1 MRTNKLHVVRFRGVC
16 SVIELSEKKEASTSL
31 PPAPCAVP
39 TAWGLTK
46 LKLLIAV
53 GIILT
58 ALLPAEVVN
67 LLSVVGRGRDR
78 WRVAVV
84 R

>member
-16 SVIELSEKKEASTSL
+16 SVIELSEKKGGKYIL
-31 PPAPCAVP
+31 APCAVP

-53 GIILT
+53 GVILT
-58 ALLPAEVVN
+58 ALFPAEVMN
-67 LLSVVGRGRDR
+67 LLSVVSRGREGY
-78 WRVAVV
+78 AINAMP
-84 R
+84 

>member
-1 MRTNKLHVVRFRGVC
+1 MRTNKLHVVRFRDIC
-16 SVIELSEKKEASTSL
+16 SVIELSEKKGDKYILAA
-31 PPAPCAVP
+31 PPCAVP

-58 ALLPAEVVN
+58 AFVP
-67 LLSVVGRGRDR
+67 GGG
-78 WRVAVV
+78 VAPLWFSLAGMGGYFAFTTC
-84 R
+84 

>member
-1 MRTNKLHVVRFRGVC
+1 MRADNSTLSASVVYIVLLNCLNKR
-16 SVIELSEKKEASTSL
+16 ATSTSL
-31 PPAPCAVP
+31 SPAPCAVP

-53 GIILT
+53 GVILT
-58 ALLPAEVVN
+58 ALFPAEVVN
-67 LLSVVGRGRDR
+67 LLSVVSRGRDR

>member
-1 MRTNKLHVVRFRGVC
+1 MRTNKLHVVRFRGIC
-16 SVIELSEKKEASTSL
+16 SVIELSEKREASTSL

-58 ALLPAEVVN
+58 AFVP
-67 LLSVVGRGRDR
+67 GGG
-78 WRVAVV
+78 VAPLWFSLAGMGG
-84 R
+84 